1 MKDLLS
7 SRQIAKERQTERT
20 SKFTLN
26 HLWEESWTESHP
38 ESRKSGLEL
47 QRLLFRYEQNS
58 FLRARLV
65 PTLIKE
71 TEMSEQKFHS
81 TPIPQSDEVLNIKPR
96 NFVFPENEDE
106 EEISLISYHQTFEIP
121 LVEAS
126 PIVRDEKASKLRWSA
141 KGYNL
146 VDKMSLG
153 TPELTFSHDE
163 GNFFISF
170 SERKEKISGD
180 VSVNRVT

>member
-1 MKDLLS
+1 
-7 SRQIAKERQTERT
+7 
-20 SKFTLN
+20 
-26 HLWEESWTESHP
+26 
-38 ESRKSGLEL
+38 
-47 QRLLFRYEQNS
+47 
-58 FLRARLV
+58 
-65 PTLIKE
+65 
-71 TEMSEQKFHS
+71 MSEQKFHS

-106 EEISLISYHQTFEIP
+106 EEISLISYHTKSGPRGTSQKYYSTLERDILRPNHQTFEIP